1 MNPRTLWPVA
11 LAILATALSAAPAET
26 DATGGARIAPS
37 ARLPLSLTIDPGF
50 SRDRL
55 PANARPWYDRLWT
68 AIGKPVPGAAG
79 APSGG
84 RPNKDEAGEMASKN
98 DVHVYGR
105 TLSNHIMA
113 LLHVF
118 RLTGEMALLEE
129 VDRLAQL
136 MRAQLKDWS
145 ILKRG
150 GKTYEADG
158 YLNWVR
164 QPRNGEIYTG
174 TDDHVMDEMLTHVV
188 VAEMAYAFH
197 ANRNVDGRFAERAQ
211 FWRDYLQH
219 HFEAKW
225 RHRMNKP
232 TGKFLE
238 NTLTHV
244 YIAWTRY
251 HYYMHLLTGE
261 EWYRTE
267 AERRAKVF
275 ATQMIEVSE
284 PAAFVWDHRTTG
296 ESGEKPMI
304 PQPTTYARYTAVSA
318 ADLAYEKFSI
328 FTPTFMTKIAAG
340 IREFI
345 MDNGATDF
353 AGDIAGDVS
362 RGGIPAAKTPHERES
377 QRKFAAGN
385 FTELGVW
392 DSTGKIAKISEQV
405 YRAVEGNMDR
415 PTRVYIPSG
424 MVQVLMLENG
434 SLRK

>member
-1 MNPRTLWPVA
+1 MNPRTCWAVA
-11 LAILATALSAAPAET
+11 LAILATALSATPAET
-26 DATGGARIAPS
+26 DANGTVRNAPS
-37 ARLPLSLTIDPGF
+37 GRVPLSLTIDPEF

-55 PANARPWYDRLWT
+55 PANVRLWYDRFWA
-68 AIGKPVPGAAG
+68 AIGKPGPGAVG
-79 APSGG
+79 AESDD
-84 RPNKDEAGEMASKN
+84 RPKKDEAGDIASKN
-98 DVHVYGR
+98 DVHAYGR

-113 LLHVF
+113 ILHVF
-118 RLTGEMALLEE
+118 RLTGEKALLEE

-145 ILKRG
+145 IVKRG

-197 ANRNVDGRFAERAQ
+197 ANLDIDGKFAERAQ

-225 RHRMNKP
+225 RHRMNVS

-244 YIAWTRY
+244 YLAWTRY
-251 HYYMHLLTGE
+251 HYYLHLLTGE

-275 ATQMIEVSE
+275 AAQMIEVNN

-296 ESGEKPMI
+296 EKGEKPMI
-304 PQPTTYARYTAVSA
+304 PQPTTYARYTALSA
-318 ADLAYEKFSI
+318 ADLAYENFSI
-328 FTPTFMTKIAAG
+328 FTPAFMGKIAAG

-353 AGDIAGDVS
+353 AGDIAGGVS
-362 RGGIPAAKTPHERES
+362 RGGIPAAQTPHERES

-392 DSTGKIAKISEQV
+392 DSTGKIAAISEQV
-405 YRAVEGNMDR
+405 YRDVEGNIDR

-424 MVQVLMLENG
+424 MVQVLMLDNG